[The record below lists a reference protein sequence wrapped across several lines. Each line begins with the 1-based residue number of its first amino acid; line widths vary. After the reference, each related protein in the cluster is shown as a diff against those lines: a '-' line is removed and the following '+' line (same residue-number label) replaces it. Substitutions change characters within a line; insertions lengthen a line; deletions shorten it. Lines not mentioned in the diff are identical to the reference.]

1 MLQPYLRTHSCA
13 RVPEA
18 QGSIEENDA
27 SCATHSIWAI
37 YPVSFSTVGLLVP
50 FVVVPHVGKP
60 SRTYEGTLKS
70 VPLPLLLACCC

>member
-18 QGSIEENDA
+18 QGSIEVNDA

-37 YPVSFSTVGLLVP
+37 YPVSFSTVGVLVP
-50 FVVVPHVGKP
+50 FVVVPRVGKP
-60 SRTYEGTLKS
+60 SRTYEGTFLNLS
-70 VPLPLLLACCC
+70 LCHFC